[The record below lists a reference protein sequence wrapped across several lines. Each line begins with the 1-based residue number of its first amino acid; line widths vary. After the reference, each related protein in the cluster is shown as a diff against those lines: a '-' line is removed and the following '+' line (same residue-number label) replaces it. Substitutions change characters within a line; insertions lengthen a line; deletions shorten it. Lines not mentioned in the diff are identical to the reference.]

1 MIPKT
6 GFIIAYPGLGMEA
19 LRCGG
24 GVIFCCFLA
33 CICGGIGAEYYTF
46 FSPAAADSQGGPERN
61 FHTRKGFIM
70 PHRKYDK
77 VLVINAGS
85 SSLKFMLFDMATEGM
100 LAKGLVE
107 RIGAPNANLVYQRA
121 GSPKT
126 EQGIAAENH
135 GKALAMACKMLTD
148 PEIGVLKSLAE
159 VKAVG
164 HRIVHGAEFFSE
176 PVLVTEEVKASITK
190 CSDLAP
196 LHNPANLDGIVACE
210 TVFPHVPNVAVFD
223 TAFHQTM
230 PRHAYMY
237 AIPES
242 YYEEHRIRKYGFHG
256 TSHKFVA
263 QAAADHLKK
272 PLAALKLITCHMGNG
287 SSIAAISGGKVLDTS
302 MGLTP
307 LQGMIMGT
315 RCGDIDPSIIFFLAR
330 KGMTI
335 DEIDTVLNKKS
346 GLFGVNGINSG
357 DMRDTVNAADQGN
370 ASAANAIQMFAH
382 RTALYIGGYYTLL
395 GGADAIIFTG
405 GIGENS
411 APARKAIISRLD
423 AIGCTLDEKKNAATA
438 GTLETVSTPAS
449 KTPAIVIPTNE
460 ELMIVRETFRIIS
473 ENAKK

>member
-1 MIPKT
+1 
-6 GFIIAYPGLGMEA
+6 
-19 LRCGG
+19 
-24 GVIFCCFLA
+24 
-33 CICGGIGAEYYTF
+33 
-46 FSPAAADSQGGPERN
+46 
-61 FHTRKGFIM
+61 M

-77 VLVINAGS
+77 ILVINAGS

-126 EQGIAAENH
+126 EHGIAAENH

-148 PEIGVLKSLAE
+148 PEVGVLKSLAE

-176 PVLVTEEVKASITK
+176 PVLVTEEVKTSIKK
-190 CSDLAP
+190 CCDLAP

-210 TVFPHVPNVAVFD
+210 TVFAQVPNVAVFD

-237 AIPES
+237 AIPQQ
-242 YYEEHRIRKYGFHG
+242 YYQDYRIRKYGFHG

-263 QAAADHLKK
+263 QAAADYLKDYLK
-272 PLAALKLITCHMGNG
+272 TKKRKASDLKLITCHMGNG
-287 SSIAAISGGKVLDTS
+287 ASIAAISGGKVLDTS

-307 LQGMIMGT
+307 LPGMIMGT

-330 KGMTI
+330 KGMSVN
-335 DEIDTVLNKKS
+335 EIDTALNKKS
-346 GLFGVNGINSG
+346 GLFGVNGIGSG
-357 DMRDTVNAADQGN
+357 DMRDTVNAADLAEDEGALDNNDESDNDARN
-370 ASAANAIQMFAH
+370 AMKMFAH

-395 GGADAIIFTG
+395 GGADAIVFTG

-411 APARKAIISRLD
+411 APARRAIIARLK
-423 AIGCTLDEKKNAATA
+423 ALGCNLDVKKNKETC
-438 GTLETVSTPAS
+438 GTLETISTADS
-449 KTPAIVIPTNE
+449 TTLALVIPTNE

-473 ENAKK
+473 ETAKK